1 MCVPE
6 TAHRPGQLK
15 ALKGVGGLGPGAGV
29 EVRVGF
35 IADVACEL
43 CGNYYAD

>member
-15 ALKGVGGLGPGAGV
+15 AIKSVGGVGLEVGV
-29 EVRVGF
+29 EVGAV
-35 IADVACEL
+35 VACQL
-43 CGNYYAD
+43 CANYYAD